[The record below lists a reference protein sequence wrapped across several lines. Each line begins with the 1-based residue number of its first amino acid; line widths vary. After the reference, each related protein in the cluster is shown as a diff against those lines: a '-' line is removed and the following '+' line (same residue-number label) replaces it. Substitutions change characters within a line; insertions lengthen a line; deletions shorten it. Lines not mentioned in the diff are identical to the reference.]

1 MHSVLSNRTIV
12 MTKVVRPIL
21 LVLLCTLTVGM
32 RDSRNESIQK
42 RQPLYILAMVPF
54 PDEEKQFQGANML
67 YMYKP
72 LEEVLQ
78 NEAVGVNFS
87 VDSEYQF

>member
-1 MHSVLSNRTIV
+1 
-12 MTKVVRPIL
+12 
-21 LVLLCTLTVGM
+21 
-32 RDSRNESIQK
+32 
-42 RQPLYILAMVPF
+42 MVPF